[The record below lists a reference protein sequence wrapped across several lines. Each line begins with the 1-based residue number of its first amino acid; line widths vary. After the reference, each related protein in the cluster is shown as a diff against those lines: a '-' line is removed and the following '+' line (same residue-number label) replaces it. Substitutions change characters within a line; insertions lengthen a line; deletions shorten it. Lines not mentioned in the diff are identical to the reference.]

1 MHSPSQGQRPWK
13 TATLTHDRPNGP
25 TVPPEDFV
33 MPQSLSRVWL
43 HLVFSTKDR
52 RAYLQQEKF
61 RNEMFPMLSHHVE
74 QMGCT
79 PVRAG
84 GWIDHVHVVC
94 GLSRTV
100 TIAQLVE
107 GIKTETSKWAK
118 KAPHSISTF
127 SWQAGY
133 GAFSVSQ
140 SNLSRVLTYVDNQ
153 PEHHRQLSF
162 QDEFRSLCKRH
173 EIEIDERYVWD

>member
-1 MHSPSQGQRPWK
+1 
-13 TATLTHDRPNGP
+13 
-25 TVPPEDFV
+25 

-43 HLVFSTKDR
+43 HLVFSTKNR
-52 RAYLQQEKF
+52 RAYLQKDKF
-61 RNEMFPMLSHHVE
+61 REEMFRMLSYHVE

-100 TIAQLVE
+100 TIADLIE
-107 GIKTETSKWAK
+107 HIKTETSKWAK
-118 KAPHSISTF
+118 KAPHSVSTF
-127 SWQAGY
+127 AWQTGY

-140 SNLSRVLTYVDNQ
+140 SNLSRVLKYVDDQ
-153 PEHHRQLSF
+153 PEHHRTISF
-162 QDEFRSLCKRH
+162 QDEFRKLCEKH
-173 EIEIDERYVWD
+173 GIEIDERYVWD